1 MKFILMLI
9 TLLIVACSPPKLGI
23 QQHDVNTRGGIKT
36 QGFYY
41 NMPEY
46 LSFMFYTN
54 GVIFGGF
61 FSSTRNIDTLTRI
74 YSDTLLNNQKNY
86 LIPDEWGLFEIKE
99 DRKIK
104 IEKWYTKG
112 WGDYGITKIPGY
124 ILNDTTLLLDHPSIG
139 RDTFYFHY
147 LPVKPDS
154 TNRFIKPSLKE

>member
-1 MKFILMLI
+1 MKFVLMLM

-23 QQHDVNTRGGIKT
+23 HQHDVNTSGILKI

-41 NMPEY
+41 NTPEY

-54 GVIFGGF
+54 GVVLGGF
-61 FSSTRNIDTLTRI
+61 FPDTSNINKTIIHFTDRSVYEYI
-74 YSDTLLNNQKNY
+74 YKLPY
-86 LIPDEWGLFEIKE
+86 AWGLFEIKE
-99 DRKIK
+99 DGRIK
-104 IEKWYTKG
+104 IEKWFSRE
-112 WGDYGITKIPGY
+112 WADYGIFKIPGY

-154 TNRFIKPSLKE
+154 TNRFIKPSLKK